1 MQQVGLFPLNIV
13 LFPEASYPLH
23 IFEERYKQLIGESL
37 ANNTPFGINLI
48 ESGKMFQVGC
58 LAVVSQVTN
67 RHEDGRMDIVVTGT
81 ERYNIIEV
89 RSDDAPYMVADI
101 ETFQDE
107 EHEVEYSETEGII
120 ALYNELMEAVYGEA
134 EERLVVQEWISR
146 SVSFRIVQ
154 KSGLDLVLRQQLLEM
169 RNESDRISFLTNHLK
184 NILPKIKETERLRM
198 LSRNDGYISPDSPIE

>member
-146 SVSFRIVQ
+146 SVSFHIVQ